1 MRTAHTAT
9 AINIAKATNLSA
21 FMIATFLQQ
30 QRRTTN
36 LTIQANGMEQGAR
49 RGLKEV
55 HRSGLGSGAA
65 HSCRHGGRLRW
76 DARGAGGLSLRML
89 VLYDDAD
96 HEFDYVTRAES
107 APRSRSEM
115 LDRRQHP

>member
-1 MRTAHTAT
+1 M
-9 AINIAKATNLSA
+9 
-21 FMIATFLQQ
+21 
-30 QRRTTN
+30 
-36 LTIQANGMEQGAR
+36 
-49 RGLKEV
+49 
-55 HRSGLGSGAA
+55 
-65 HSCRHGGRLRW
+65 GGRLRW